1 MPGYPHHFE
10 TMVDVPAAPP
20 ELFENVDDH
29 ARLAE
34 HMTGSSMMMGGS
46 RMRFSYDEGGGKAV
60 GSKIRM
66 AGSILGVRLGLEEV
80 VVERVPPF
88 RKAWETVGEP
98 RLLAIGGYRMGFE
111 ITPQAKGSRLKVFID
126 WREPGPPWRW
136 LGRLLGRAYAKWC
149 AESMARGAAD
159 VFRSRRAQHA
169 QAAT

>member
-1 MPGYPHHFE
+1 MRGYPHHVE
-10 TMVDVPAAPP
+10 TIVDVPAAPQD
-20 ELFENVDDH
+20 LFETIDDH

-34 HMTGSSMMMGGS
+34 HMTGSSMMMAGS
-46 RMRFSYDEGGGKAV
+46 RMRFRYDEGGGKAV
-60 GSKIRM
+60 GSKIGM
-66 AGSILGVRLGLEEV
+66 TGTVLGVGLALEEV

-98 RLLAIGGYRMGFE
+98 RLLAIGTYRMGFE
-111 ITPQAKGSRLKVFID
+111 IAPQAEGSRLKIFID

-149 AESMARGAAD
+149 TERMASGAAD
-159 VFRSRRAQHA
+159 VFRRRPTSPA